1 MSYPRTSQSVL
12 QAICAGATTTDAI
25 TQTTGMSRHA
35 AWRAAAKLRQIG
47 LISGMTRGE
56 YSLTDAGRDWL
67 ESGRVV
73 ERRGPSERRTRTA
86 RGLRVRA
93 WWLMR
98 QLGRWTLP
106 DLLTTLA
113 DGSQRTPQSNM
124 LRYLNGLEAA
134 GVVSRA
140 KRTVPSARPGRG
152 HVLWVLARDLGPQ
165 APVLRDDRRE
175 LYDPN
180 AGTTLPLDPQP
191 TTPRPID
198 PETVTAHQE
207 THHV

>member
-1 MSYPRTSQSVL
+1 MSYTRTSQRVL
-12 QAICAGATTTDAI
+12 QAIAAGATTTAVL
-25 TQTTGMSRHA
+25 TAATGLSRHA
-35 AWRAAAKLRQIG
+35 TWRAAAKLRQIG
-47 LISGMTRGE
+47 LIVSVSHGE
-56 YSLTDAGRDWL
+56 YALTDAGRDWL
-67 ESGRVV
+67 ASGRTV
-73 ERRGPSERRTRTA
+73 ERHGPSERRTRTA

-113 DGSQRTPQSNM
+113 DGTQRTPQSNM

-134 GVVSRA
+134 GIVRRA
-140 KRTVPSARPGRG
+140 KRTVPSSRPGRG
-152 HVLWVLARDLGPQ
+152 HVLWILARDLGPQ

-180 AGTTLPLDPQP
+180 AGTTLPLDPLPTDPQP
-191 TTPRPID
+191 
-198 PETVTAHQE
+198 VTAHPE
-207 THHV
+207 THHD

>member
-1 MSYPRTSQSVL
+1 MSYTRTSQHVL
-12 QAICAGATTTDAI
+12 QAIGNGATTTAAL
-25 TQTTGMSRHA
+25 TAATGLSRHA

-47 LISGMTRGE
+47 LIVGVTRGE
-56 YSLTDAGRDWL
+56 YALTDAGRDWL
-67 ESGRVV
+67 ASGRIV
-73 ERRGPSERRTRTA
+73 ERCGPTERRTRTA

-134 GVVSRA
+134 GIVRRA
-140 KRTVPSARPGRG
+140 KRTVPSSRPGRG
-152 HVLWVLARDLGPQ
+152 HVLWILARDLGPQ

-180 AGTTLPLDPQP
+180 AGTTLPLHQQPIEPQP
-191 TTPRPID
+191 V
-198 PETVTAHQE
+198 TVHQE

>member
-1 MSYPRTSQSVL
+1 MSYSRTSQHML
-12 QAICAGATTTDAI
+12 EAIAAGARTAAEI
-25 TQTTGMSRHA
+25 AQAHGFSRRA
-35 AWRAAAKLRQIG
+35 AYMAAAKLKKLG
-47 LISGMTRGE
+47 LIVAASRGE
-56 YSLTDAGRDWL
+56 YALTDAGRDWL
-67 ESGRVV
+67 ASGRTV
-73 ERRGPSERRTRTA
+73 ERHGPSERRTRTA

-134 GVVSRA
+134 GIVRRA
-140 KRTVPSARPGRG
+140 KRTVPSSRPGRG
-152 HVLWVLARDLGPQ
+152 HVLWILARDLGPQ

-180 AGTTLPLDPQP
+180 AGTTLPLDAQQIEPP
-191 TTPRPID
+191 P
-198 PETVTAHQE
+198 VTAHQE
-207 THHV
+207 THHD

>member
-1 MSYPRTSQSVL
+1 MTYTRTSQSVL

-180 AGTTLPLDPQP
+180 AGTTLPLDPLPTDPQP
-191 TTPRPID
+191 
-198 PETVTAHQE
+198 VTAHPE
-207 THHV
+207 THHD

>member
-1 MSYPRTSQSVL
+1 MSYTRTSQRVL
-12 QAICAGATTTDAI
+12 QAIGAGATTTDVI
-25 TQTTGMSRHA
+25 TQATGMSRHA
-35 AWRAAAKLRQIG
+35 TWRAAAKLRQIG
-47 LISGMTRGE
+47 LIDAVSRGE
-56 YSLTDAGRDWL
+56 YTLTEAGRDWL

-113 DGSQRTPQSNM
+113 DGTQRTPQSNM

-134 GVVSRA
+134 GIVRRA
-140 KRTVPSARPGRG
+140 KRTVPAARPGRG
-152 HVLWVLARDLGPQ
+152 HVLWIIARDLGPQ

-180 AGTTLPLDPQP
+180 AGTTLPLDPLPTDPQP
-191 TTPRPID
+191 
-198 PETVTAHQE
+198 VTAHPE
-207 THHV
+207 THHD